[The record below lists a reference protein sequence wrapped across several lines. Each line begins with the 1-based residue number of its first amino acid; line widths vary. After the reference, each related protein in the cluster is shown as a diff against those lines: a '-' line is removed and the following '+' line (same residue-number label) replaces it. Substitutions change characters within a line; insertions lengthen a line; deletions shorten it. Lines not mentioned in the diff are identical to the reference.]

1 MSSVIA
7 GDAIEEVVVSD
18 SQRSIN
24 TVHEAVD
31 GPVTSGGVIGVV
43 VVAGI
48 VEQTLSLSGVGSSDD
63 VDVICNTVIVQVNIV
78 DFTLDI
84 VADGV
89 DTGDRLIGEGNGI
102 AIAGANQEDG
112 GAVGE
117 QIAIVQSISTNR
129 DIQAAK
135 SLLGG
140 SGDCGAIDSGGCASA
155 ITGDLDSGNSAVGLG
170 GELEHIVVQDLSAG
184 LVSAGILIDI
194 VVDVEVARGRGAV
207 GIAGH
212 DLKGSGVVGQFAAL
226 SDIRSVAVLG
236 GSTIVDEGADVENGG

>member
-155 ITGDLDSGNSAVGLG
+155 ITGDLDSGNSAVGLS

-184 LVSAGILIDI
+184 LVGTGVLIDI

-212 DLKGSGVVGQFAAL
+212 DLKA
-226 SDIRSVAVLG
+226 AVLWD
-236 GSTIVDEGADVENGG
+236 SLPPLAIYVVLRFSAAAPL